1 MGVSYSY
8 KSIVTDGLVFYVDPA
23 NPRSYISGSLDVN
36 SMIDTTT
43 TGSLLSDLGFSEQNS
58 GTFEFDG
65 IDDDIFFTPNSDDSL
80 FVPTGPFSVS
90 SWFKLTYSIFRFQ
103 YFFIVGTGGGHDYYI
118 RSNED
123 GKVEFSVRTI
133 IGSPYYTKLSSDD
146 TLTLNKWTN
155 VVAVADGSNMY
166 LYIDGVQAATPIS
179 GTYLKVSTSTRE
191 PSMGAFYYTGA
202 PYAGFLN
209 GLMSSTSTYNRALT
223 SQEIQQ
229 NYNALKDRFI

>member
-1 MGVSYSY
+1 MNFGP
-8 KSIVTDGLVFYVDPA
+8 KIVTDGLVFYVDPA
-23 NPRSYISGSLDVN
+23 NPVSYISGSLDVN

-43 TGSLLSDLGFSEQNS
+43 TGSLLNDLGFSEQNS

-90 SWFKLTYSIFRFQ
+90 SWFKLTNTISAYQ
-103 YFFIVGTGGGHDYYI
+103 YIFIVGQGGGHDYYI
-118 RSNED
+118 RCRDD
-123 GKVEFSVRTI
+123 GKLELSIRTI

-155 VVAVADGSNMY
+155 VVAVDDGSNMY
-166 LYIDGVQAATPIS
+166 LYIDGEQAATPIS
-179 GTYLKVSTSTRE
+179 GTYLKVSTNSRE
-191 PSMGAFYYTGA
+191 PSMGAFYYSGA

-209 GLMSSTSTYNRALT
+209 GLISSTSTYNRALT
-223 SQEIQQ
+223 PQEVLQ
-229 NYNALKDRFI
+229 NYNALKGRFN